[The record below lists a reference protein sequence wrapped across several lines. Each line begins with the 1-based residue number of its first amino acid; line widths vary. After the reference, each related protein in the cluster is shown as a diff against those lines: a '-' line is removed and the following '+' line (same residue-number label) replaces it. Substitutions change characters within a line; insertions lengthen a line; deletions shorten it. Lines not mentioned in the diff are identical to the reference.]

1 MLGINTMAL
10 NAYQSEKNMISR
22 SVNKI
27 DEFKKDM
34 RYFEMELGERETQ
47 SDQYLKELPEQ
58 MNDMF
63 KHLENLVNSQ
73 ESEFYTEIA
82 NTVKRQQEAISRDNQ
97 NKVPGFINRLTA
109 KYNELQ

>member
-47 SDQYLKELPEQ
+47 SD
-58 MNDMF
+58 
-63 KHLENLVNSQ
+63 
-73 ESEFYTEIA
+73 
-82 NTVKRQQEAISRDNQ
+82 
-97 NKVPGFINRLTA
+97 
-109 KYNELQ
+109 